1 MNTIKNLPLQYKIV
15 GLSVIVLLMIGV
27 IILFSKMENYAI
39 HNLETVREIEVNMLQ
54 ARRSEKDFLMRKDL
68 SYAGK
73 FDTAIV
79 GIIDQLEELSEKE
92 TASQINSAINT
103 YRKSFKAIVAKLVER
118 GLNEESGA
126 EGDLRDKVHTIE
138 AIVDK
143 TNKKLLAIDMLMAR
157 RSEKDFFMRKADKYV
172 DKVDKAIGLLKEHT
186 EWAGLPSKTI

>member
-1 MNTIKNLPLQYKIV
+1 
-15 GLSVIVLLMIGV
+15 
-27 IILFSKMENYAI
+27 MENYAI

-172 DKVDKAIGLLKEHT
+172 EVKL
-186 EWAGLPSKTI
+186 SKTTVNNAFGNTSNLNLVFV